1 MKKLA
6 IFLFI
11 TLIHFGLSVLIIPM
25 TMTVAGTLKAAQS
38 MPTVGLKTLVAATR
52 ILHFPI
58 ISQSWYSR
66 QWAATRILHF
76 PIISQSWYSRQWFP
90 GDWIRIPILI
100 NSLLWACGIYFLVI
114 VFQKIRGRS

>member
-25 TMTVAGTLKAAQS
+25 TMTVAGTLNAAQS
-38 MPTVGLKTLVAATR
+38 MPTVGLKTLVAV
-52 ILHFPI
+52 
-58 ISQSWYSR
+58 
-66 QWAATRILHF
+66 TRILHF

>member
-25 TMTVAGTLKAAQS
+25 TMTVAGTLNAAQS
-38 MPTVGLKTLVAATR
+38 MPTVGLKTLV
-52 ILHFPI
+52 
-58 ISQSWYSR
+58 
-66 QWAATRILHF
+66 AATRILHF

-100 NSLLWACGIYFLVI
+100 NSLLWAGGIYFLVI